1 MPRFGVQYPQL
12 DDALLLIQC
21 WSLGFVKGAR
31 WRPEICN
38 NVYHTFIITSATMTG
53 DAALKKKNGASQVQ
67 SSLLHILQQCGNLVY
82 LRAVNVIIDMHC
94 VDTCGRRRQ

>member
-1 MPRFGVQYPQL
+1 MPRFGAQYAQL
-12 DDALLLIQC
+12 DDALLLIQDR
-21 WSLGFVKGAR
+21 SLGFVEGTR

-53 DAALKKKNGASQVQ
+53 DAACQKKNGASQVQ
-67 SSLLHILQQCGNLVY
+67 SSVLHSLQQCGNLVY